1 MPIKHQYDHYKVLG
15 LSRDADAVQVK
26 RAFRDLAK
34 YCHPDVNPSP
44 RAGIAFHAVH
54 EAYRILSDPHS
65 RADYDAQIR
74 SYRSANTQAQM
85 PPPHYA
91 KSAARTS
98 VAFQDSP
105 PQPFELWAFR
115 GLHLTGLLFGISL
128 ISTIL
133 VGLVFFDWPGFLLAF
148 TAIGIG
154 IIPESLDGL
163 RPEKG
168 TPH

>member
-1 MPIKHQYDHYKVLG
+1 MQIMQRYDHYKVLG
-15 LSRDADAVQVK
+15 LARDADTKQVK
-26 RAFRDLAK
+26 RAFRDRAK
-34 YCHPDVNPSP
+34 FCHPDVNASP
-44 RAGIAFHAVH
+44 RAHTAFHAVH

-65 RADYDAQIR
+65 RAAYDAQIR
-74 SYRSANTQAQM
+74 YYRSANAQM
-85 PPPHYA
+85 HTQHQYTRSSTRPA
-91 KSAARTS
+91 
-98 VAFQDSP
+98 VACEDSP

-133 VGLVFFDWPGFLLAF
+133 IGLVFFDWPGFLLAF

>member
-1 MPIKHQYDHYKVLG
+1 MQRYDHYKVLG
-15 LSRDADAVQVK
+15 LTRDADAKQVK
-26 RAFRDLAK
+26 QAFRDRAK

-44 RAGIAFHAVH
+44 RANTAFHAVH
-54 EAYRILSDPHS
+54 EAYRVLSDPHS
-65 RADYDAQIR
+65 RADYDEQIR
-74 SYRSANTQAQM
+74 YYRSAQTQTRTV
-85 PPPHYA
+85 PPHYA
-91 KSAARTS
+91 KSTARPAT
-98 VAFQDSP
+98 VYQDTP
-105 PQPFELWAFR
+105 PQPIELWAFR

-133 VGLVFFDWPGFLLAF
+133 IGLVFFDWPGFLLAF